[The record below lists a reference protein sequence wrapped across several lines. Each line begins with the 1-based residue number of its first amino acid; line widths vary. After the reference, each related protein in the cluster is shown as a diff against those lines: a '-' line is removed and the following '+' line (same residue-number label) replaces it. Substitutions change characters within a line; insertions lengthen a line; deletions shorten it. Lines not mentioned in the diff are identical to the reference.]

1 MKFDPSTLLDV
12 SHLAVFLGGTA
23 IGAAG
28 QYFGDRFT
36 DQRRKSEA
44 EAKAKK
50 QLNEV
55 VTQMP
60 AFIAEVRAD
69 LAARPE
75 LAIREF
81 VVLSTPGVTFNHD
94 RARFEYF
101 ESDHIAIHN
110 FVSALVEAGYV
121 EIIRP
126 TGTPI
131 YRFRESFVA
140 RLRSGA

>member
-1 MKFDPSTLLDV
+1 MQFDLSTLLDA

-36 DQRRKSEA
+36 DQRHKSEA
-44 EAKAKK
+44 EAQAKK
-50 QLNEV
+50 QFNEV
-55 VTQMP
+55 VKQMP
-60 AFIAEVRAD
+60 AFIAEVRTD

-81 VVLSTPGVTFNHD
+81 VVLSTPGITFNHD
-94 RARFEYF
+94 RARFQYF

-110 FVSALVEAGYV
+110 FVSTLVEAGYV

-131 YRFRESFVA
+131 YRLRESFVTK
-140 RLRSGA
+140 LRSGA